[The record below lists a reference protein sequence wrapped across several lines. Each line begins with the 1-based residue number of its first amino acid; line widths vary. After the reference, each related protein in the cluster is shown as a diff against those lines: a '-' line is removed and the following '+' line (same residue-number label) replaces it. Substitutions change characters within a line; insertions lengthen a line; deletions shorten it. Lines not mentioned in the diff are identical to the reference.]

1 MNSEINELREQ
12 IQNTI
17 DEAGISN
24 LSNNLAS
31 QAINALQEN
40 KSRDLD
46 GLGYAILKL
55 MMIDYL
61 NNNFNK

>member
-1 MNSEINELREQ
+1 MTSEINQLREQ

-31 QAINALQEN
+31 QAINCITRE
-40 KSRDLD
+40 
-46 GLGYAILKL
+46 
-55 MMIDYL
+55 
-61 NNNFNK
+61 